1 MLMEIC
7 IFGRHFPASGIGYIR
22 RRPLVFWAV
31 LAVALVSGI
40 NMATTS
46 ARAHDG
52 LRHEAGKNI
61 RIAAAGRWV
70 CRATS
75 STGSWGLGWHAY
87 SKAYASQRALVEC
100 ALRTP
105 SNRTCYVR
113 ACWRE

>member
-1 MLMEIC
+1 MEVC
-7 IFGRHFPASGIGYIR
+7 RFGRRFPASGIGHIR
-22 RRPLVFWAV
+22 GRPLVAVAV

-40 NMATTS
+40 NMAATS

-52 LRHEAGKNI
+52 HRHEAGKNI
-61 RIAAAGRWV
+61 RIAAASRWV

-75 STGSWGLGWHAY
+75 STGSWGVGWHPY
-87 SKAYASQRALVEC
+87 SKAYARQRALVEC